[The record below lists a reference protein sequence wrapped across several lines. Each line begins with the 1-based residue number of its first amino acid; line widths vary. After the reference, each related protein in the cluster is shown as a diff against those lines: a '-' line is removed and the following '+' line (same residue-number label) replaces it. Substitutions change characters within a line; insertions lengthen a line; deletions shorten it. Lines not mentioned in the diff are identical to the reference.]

1 MKVIKKCI
9 YPGYKKRNSGRKN
22 LNALLR
28 LKNLNAGV

>member
-22 LNALLR
+22 VNALR
-28 LKNLNAGV
+28 LKNKM